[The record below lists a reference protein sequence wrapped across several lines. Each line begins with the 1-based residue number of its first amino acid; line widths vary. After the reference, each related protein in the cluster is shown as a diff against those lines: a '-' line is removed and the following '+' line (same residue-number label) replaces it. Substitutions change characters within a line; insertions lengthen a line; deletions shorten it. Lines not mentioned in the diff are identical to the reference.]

1 MCLAAGSSHWRVM
14 ASYTT
19 ISVEQRDA
27 VLIVTLN
34 RPEVLNAFDQTMQ
47 DEVRSVWRDMRT
59 DNSVNV
65 GIVTGSGERAFCV
78 GIDRNQPMSVMDG
91 VLFGTSN
98 AFMYDDPGD
107 DLGPK
112 SCDLWK
118 PVIAAVNGM
127 CCGGAF
133 YLIAEADIVLA
144 AEHAT
149 FFDPHVTFGMPAVY
163 EPMKMIDRMP
173 FGDLLRMALVGSAE
187 KISAATALRM
197 GMVSEVTSSA
207 DLMPTTLALADAI
220 ASQPAPAVQATLRAI
235 WAARE
240 LSPSQ
245 AKSVA
250 PAIIAHGMNPALY
263 AQGQQAFEN
272 KVRVKPRLR

>member
-1 MCLAAGSSHWRVM
+1 MT
-14 ASYTT
+14 SYTT
-19 ISVEQRDA
+19 ITVEQHDA
-27 VLIVTLN
+27 VLVLTLN
-34 RPEVLNAFDQTMQ
+34 RPDVLNAFDETMQ
-47 DEVRSVWRDMRT
+47 EEVRSVWRDMRT
-59 DNSVNV
+59 DNSINV
-65 GIVTGSGERAFCV
+65 GVVTGSGDRAFCV
-78 GIDRNQPMSVMDG
+78 GIDRNQSMTVMDG
-91 VLFGTSN
+91 TLFGTSN

-133 YLIAEADIVLA
+133 YILAEADIVIA

-173 FGDLLRMALVGSAE
+173 FGDLLRMALVGSSE

-197 GMVSEVTSSA
+197 GMVSEVTSAA
-207 DLMPTTLALADAI
+207 DLMSSTMALATAI
-220 ASQPAPAVQATLRAI
+220 ADQPAPAVQATLRAI

-250 PAIIAHGMNPALY
+250 PAIIAHGMSPALY
-263 AQGQQAFEN
+263 AEGQRAFET
-272 KVRVKPRLR
+272 KVRVKPKLR